1 MDRCGVINAG
11 PLIALS
17 LAGRLDL
24 LPRLFAEYWIPDVVW
39 REVTGA
45 GIWRPGA
52 VTLADSVHQ
61 RHVREAPEPD
71 PLLLAELDHGEAA
84 VMRYPG
90 NATPAATGGCGCR
103 LRSGRDQAPMVR
115 FSGWNP
121 SRVDSFSPA

>member
-24 LPRLFAEYWIPDVVW
+24 LPRLFAESWIPDVVW

-45 GIWRPGA
+45 DIWRPGA

-71 PLLLAELDHGEAA
+71 PLLLAELESRRSRGDFARTRMSALHGDH
-84 VMRYPG
+84 R
-90 NATPAATGGCGCR
+90 
-103 LRSGRDQAPMVR
+103 
-115 FSGWNP
+115 
-121 SRVDSFSPA
+121 